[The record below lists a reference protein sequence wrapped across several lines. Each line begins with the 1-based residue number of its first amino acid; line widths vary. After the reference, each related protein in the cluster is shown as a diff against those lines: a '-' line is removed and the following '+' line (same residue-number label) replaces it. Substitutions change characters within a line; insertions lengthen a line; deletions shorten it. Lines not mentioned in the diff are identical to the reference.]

1 MLKNKR
7 VLWAGGAIV
16 VILILFIVFRG
27 TGGVANSE
35 IVVPVEEGKFVVE
48 INTSGELS
56 AKNSTKIVGP
66 SGLRNYRIY
75 QVNIQDIIDEG
86 TYVEKGQYI
95 ARLDPSELNT
105 RMKDTELQIE
115 EEQSEYLQTQMDTTL
130 QLRDERDKLTNLEY
144 TVEEKKLVLEQSQYE
159 PPATI
164 KQAQIALDKAIRS
177 LKQAK
182 ESYQIKQKQLAARMQ
197 ERSIDLRQRQREYEG
212 MQNLL
217 SQFTITAPEA
227 GMLIYRKGWDGRPM
241 KEGSQISAWDPVVA
255 TLPDLSSMNSITYI
269 NEVDIRKVSVGQQV
283 DIGLDAFPDKKL
295 KGEVTR
301 VANVGEQRPN
311 SDAKVFQVTV
321 ELDEV
326 DGDLR
331 PAMTTSNK
339 IYTEVIEK
347 TISIP
352 LECLHSFQ
360 DSITYVFKQ
369 QAMNFEAQEVQVGA
383 TNAERAEI
391 LLGLNANDDVYL
403 SNPNGE
409 LDDINEISLLVEMNG
424 KRNPEPEKTEEKPKS
439 PPMGDRKFPGK
450 RPNS

>member
-1 MLKNKR
+1 
-7 VLWAGGAIV
+7 
-16 VILILFIVFRG
+16 
-27 TGGVANSE
+27 
-35 IVVPVEEGKFVVE
+35 
-48 INTSGELS
+48 
-56 AKNSTKIVGP
+56 
-66 SGLRNYRIY
+66 
-75 QVNIQDIIDEG
+75 
-86 TYVEKGQYI
+86 
-95 ARLDPSELNT
+95 
-105 RMKDTELQIE
+105 
-115 EEQSEYLQTQMDTTL
+115 
-130 QLRDERDKLTNLEY
+130 
-144 TVEEKKLVLEQSQYE
+144 
-159 PPATI
+159 
-164 KQAQIALDKAIRS
+164 
-177 LKQAK
+177 
-182 ESYQIKQKQLAARMQ
+182 
-197 ERSIDLRQRQREYEG
+197 
-212 MQNLL
+212 
-217 SQFTITAPEA
+217 
-227 GMLIYRKGWDGRPM
+227 
-241 KEGSQISAWDPVVA
+241 
-255 TLPDLSSMNSITYI
+255 LPDLSSMNSITYI